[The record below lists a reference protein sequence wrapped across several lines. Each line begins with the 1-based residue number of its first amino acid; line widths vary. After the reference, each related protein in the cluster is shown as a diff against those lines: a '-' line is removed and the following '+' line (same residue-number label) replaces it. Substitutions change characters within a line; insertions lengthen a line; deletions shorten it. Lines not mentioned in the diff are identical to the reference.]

1 METTAWST
9 GMRTRT
15 TEDGI
20 APLPDLV
27 AVVAMDLVK
36 NQHVERLHP
45 KYWLGAA
52 RSLRYL
58 ADVLFELESPFAETF
73 TLSNAPFIDVTPTE
87 QKFAALCSTRHRA

>member
-1 METTAWST
+1 
-9 GMRTRT
+9 MRRAGSCRT
-15 TEDGI
+15 S
-20 APLPDLV
+20 PLPDLV

-45 KYWLGAA
+45 KYWLRAA

-73 TLSNAPFIDVTPTE
+73 TLSRAPFIDVTPTE
-87 QKFAALCSTRHRA
+87 QKSGEVGKADRPVALALAACRT